1 MGQSCNVQDNNN
13 EEYSRTGP
21 VECKRGGKGDFKRA
35 VSDLSKTL
43 QNIHKFE
50 RNVKNEGYV

>member
-1 MGQSCNVQDNNN
+1 MQDNNN